1 MSLRTN
7 KERDIK
13 TEKNTEVKICGLTS
27 RKDVSLVIKEKADY
41 AGMVMF
47 YEKSKRN
54 IFTKTAIELL
64 KPLKEAGIKTVSV
77 VVSPNLDMIKEI
89 ACIGFDYIQIHGE
102 LDEALLENITI
113 PVIRAINLKSADEQI
128 IKEVQKLDNEE
139 KIFAIL
145 FDAGIPG
152 SGKSFDWNSL
162 KKLDIKNKKVFLAG
176 GLNKDNVIEAINT
189 VNPDVVDVSSGVE
202 FDNKEI
208 VGKCEEKLVA
218 FIENVRKV
226 R

>member
-1 MSLRTN
+1 MSLIKIN
-7 KERDIK
+7 KDAK
-13 TEKNTEVKICGLTS
+13 TKVKICGLTS
-27 RKDVSLVIKEKADY
+27 INDVSLVIREKADY

-47 YEKSKRN
+47 FEKSKRN
-54 IFTKTAIELL
+54 IFKDKARTLI
-64 KPLKEAGIKTVSV
+64 KPLKEAGIKTVAV
-77 VVSPNLDMIKEI
+77 VVSPSQEQVEI
-89 ACIGFDYIQIHGE
+89 IEEVGFDYIQIHGD
-102 LDEALLENITI
+102 LDKELLEDIRLPI
-113 PVIRAINLKSADEQI
+113 IRALNLKVADEKI
-128 IKEVQKLDNEE
+128 VKEVQELENEE

-162 KKLDIKNKKVFLAG
+162 KKLDIKNKKLFLAG

>member
-1 MSLRTN
+1 MSLIKIN
-7 KERDIK
+7 KDAK
-13 TEKNTEVKICGLTS
+13 TKVKICGLTS
-27 RKDVSLVIKEKADY
+27 INDVSLVIREKADY

-47 YEKSKRN
+47 FEKSKRN
-54 IFTKTAIELL
+54 IFKDKARTLI
-64 KPLKEAGIKTVSV
+64 KPLKEAGIKTVAV
-77 VVSPNLDMIKEI
+77 VVSPSQEQVEI
-89 ACIGFDYIQIHGE
+89 IEEVGFDYIQIHGD
-102 LDEALLENITI
+102 LDKELLENIRLPI
-113 PVIRAINLKSADEQI
+113 IRALNLKVADEKI
-128 IKEVQKLDNEE
+128 VKEVQELENEE

-162 KKLDIKNKKVFLAG
+162 KKLDIKNKKLFLAG